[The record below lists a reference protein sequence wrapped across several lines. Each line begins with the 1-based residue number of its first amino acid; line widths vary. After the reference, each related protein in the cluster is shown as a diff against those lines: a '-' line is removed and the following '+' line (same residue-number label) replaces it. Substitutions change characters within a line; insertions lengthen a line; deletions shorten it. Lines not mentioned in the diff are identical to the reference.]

1 MAENILVCDS
11 TCERCGTKYSEPFHR
26 ISYRYC
32 GKWLCDACCN
42 ACEHHRKHMLPNGT
56 YCMRAHAEESY
67 RYRLL
72 SRPILA
78 SESDI
83 AAAVPKYEAEKRTG
97 ILFEMFAVEARLYS
111 NVDQKDTEERA
122 RRRVKL
128 AAMQRVLLERVM
140 SNPISKRLYERLNGL
155 I

>member
-1 MAENILVCDS
+1 MAENILICDS
-11 TCERCGTKYSEPFHR
+11 TCEQCDSKWEAPFRR

-32 GKWLCDACCN
+32 GKWLCDFCCSV
-42 ACEHHRKHMLPNGT
+42 CKHHRNRMLPNST
-56 YCMRAHAEESY
+56 YCALAHAKESF

-78 SESDI
+78 SEEDI
-83 AAAVPKYEAEKRTG
+83 VAAVPKYEAEKRTG
-97 ILFEMFAVEARLYS
+97 KLLEMFDIEARLYS
-111 NVDQKDTEERA
+111 NVDPKDTEERT

-128 AAMQRVLLERVM
+128 AAMQRVLFKRVM
-140 SNPISKRLYERLNGL
+140 SNPINKRLYERLNGL